1 MAFASNDT
9 VKAMKCIRPLVLIT
23 DITLAENRF
32 PVSAGDRRPPLL
44 TPGTAGDL
52 LRADADLVA
61 EENLGVLRLPPWPGS
76 PARSQTGPPV
86 QALTPEKQRPFQ
98 AKFLSL
104 IVAMPSLTQR
114 PCDIDILLECTE
126 AWRCPRV
133 VQDNDVKA
141 IADLWWTSI
150 SGAP

>member
-52 LRADADLVA
+52 LQADADLVA
-61 EENLGVLRLPPWPGS
+61 EENLGVLRLPPLARIACPVSDRTSGPG
-76 PARSQTGPPV
+76 PDPR
-86 QALTPEKQRPFQ
+86 E
-98 AKFLSL
+98 
-104 IVAMPSLTQR
+104 
-114 PCDIDILLECTE
+114 TE
-126 AWRCPRV
+126 AIPGEIL
-133 VQDNDVKA
+133 
-141 IADLWWTSI
+141 IAHCRDALAYATSLRYRYLA
-150 SGAP
+150 GVH